1 VNKKLRTILIGRP
14 FKITIG
20 LIVGLTVVYF
30 LLGYFA
36 VNPIAKRV
44 LPWVAE
50 NKLASRMA
58 VDQVKFDPLRFILTV
73 DNLRLSRPDGGTLA
87 GFEKLHVDLE
97 ADGLFRRAW
106 HLKDIRLSAPHGH
119 LDISPD
125 GKLNWADLIA
135 KLNED
140 KEPDDDR
147 IPRVLI
153 DHLLIERGN
162 IEYTE
167 RNRPTPFETE
177 FTPLAL
183 ELDGFSTLPQDRG
196 DYLIA
201 AKMPDQGAVL
211 RWKGTFGANPL
222 TSAGSV
228 DIQGIELAK
237 LMQVARRQTLPISVS
252 AGKLGAR
259 LNYTFAMVDM
269 PNLPEPQPQ
278 AILNNVALEVA
289 NLSGDLN
296 PQTRLTLA
304 TANAS
309 LPSLDLALHKGGRL
323 HMQGLDAAV
332 TQLALTQESG
342 HLLKLDRGEVKNIEY
357 DLGSN
362 QLNIAQILFNQGEI
376 NATREKDGSLN
387 WQRVA
392 PVVENTPTAA
402 ADPLPAAQANAP
414 TEKTAAAAEK
424 DAHPFRFAIASVQ
437 LQRWKA
443 SFEDRTFV
451 HPLRAA
457 IEDINLSLDVKDTDE
472 GIAVAALVS
481 DMATL
486 TLHSALFRQ
495 PVASLAKISL
505 TDGAVSLKDSTVTLP
520 SIRLSGLQTNVT
532 IDAKKAVNWLAVLE
546 TVPVVAAKT
555 PAEPAQPSPWKVGL
569 TSLAL
574 DNASVRVEDQSSG
587 APVALDVQNAMIEVR
602 DASLDFARPVPIKAS
617 FKLKQGGQF
626 QADGK
631 MALAPLK
638 GDMQIKL
645 NGLPLKPFSPY
656 LSRYAMLKLAD
667 GQAGVRG
674 KLSLN
679 AGKTLSGKFAGGFN
693 IDNLAINEEVDDR
706 LFLSWKSVSS
716 DSLRLSLAPDKLH
729 MDELRVV
736 HPVGTII
743 IFEDKTMNV
752 QRILRSQPSAGTP
765 PSPAPAKDPNAPE
778 KFPVTIDRVS
788 VDNGDLEFADLSL
801 VPQFGTHMHTLGGV
815 INGLSTDAASTA
827 QVELD
832 GKVDDYGSARI
843 RGSIQPFRAT
853 DFTDLKLAFRNLEM
867 NRLTPYSGKF
877 AGRKIDSGKM
887 SVDLEYKIKNRQ
899 LSGEN
904 KFVINTLKL
913 GERVE
918 SPDAVSLPLDLA
930 IALLEDSNGV
940 IDLDLP
946 ISGSLD
952 DPQFSYGKIIWK
964 AIVNVIGKVATAPFR
979 ALGKLLGIS
988 SDKLEAV
995 DFDPG
1000 FAALAPPEQEKLKAI
1015 ADAMSKRPALAL
1027 RIAPAFDPVA
1037 DKAALQETATRRD
1050 VLLEMGLTLKEGEP
1064 PGPLDLNNVKV
1075 QTAIE
1080 NLLKDRKGEKRNLK
1094 ALDTM
1099 KDYFRKSKPED
1110 IPKYETMLQELKTT
1124 AKITDADLV
1133 ALAQA
1138 RAAAMQ
1144 AYLVDK
1150 GGLAAGRVSVME
1162 PGKTTGNGKTVPAK
1176 MELGVGKS

>member
-1 VNKKLRTILIGRP
+1 MNKKLRTILVGRP

-20 LIVGLTVVYF
+20 LIVGLTVAYF

-36 VNPIAKRV
+36 VNPLAKRV

-73 DNLRLSRPDGGTLA
+73 DNLRMSRPDGGTLA
-87 GFEKLHVDLE
+87 GFEHLHVDLE

-119 LDISPD
+119 LDIGPD

-162 IEYTE
+162 LEYTE
-167 RNRPTPFETE
+167 RNRPTPFKAELS
-177 FTPLAL
+177 PLAL

-196 DYLIA
+196 DYLIS
-201 AKMPDQGAVL
+201 AKMPDQGAML

-222 TSAGSV
+222 ASTGAV
-228 DIQGIELAK
+228 DIQGVRLAK
-237 LMQVARRQTLPISVS
+237 LMEVVRRETLPITFTEGEMGTRFNYAFAMVDGDAEPHPQAKLSDIAVEIAQL
-252 AGKLGAR
+252 AGKLGSE
-259 LNYTFAMVDM
+259 NKV
-269 PNLPEPQPQ
+269 
-278 AILNNVALEVA
+278 
-289 NLSGDLN
+289 
-296 PQTRLTLA
+296 TLA
-304 TANAS
+304 EANAT
-309 LPSLDLALHKGGRL
+309 LPSLDLALNKGG
-323 HMQGLDAAV
+323 HIHVQGLNAAAKQLTI
-332 TQLALTQESG
+332 TQNSG
-342 HLLKLDRGEVKNIEY
+342 HLLKLDQAAANGIDY
-357 DLGSN
+357 DLALN
-362 QLNIAQILFNQGEI
+362 QLNIAEILLKQGEI
-376 NATREKDGSLN
+376 NATRARDGSMD
-387 WQRVA
+387 WQRLVPARQEDAVA
-392 PVVENTPTAA
+392 AVEP
-402 ADPLPAAQANAP
+402 PQAEA
-414 TEKTAAAAEK
+414 K
-424 DAHPFRFAIASVQ
+424 PFRFAIASMQ
-437 LQRWKA
+437 LQAWKA
-443 SFEDRTFV
+443 AYEDQTFV
-451 HPLRAA
+451 YPLRAE
-457 IEDINLSLDVKDTDE
+457 IQDINLGLNVQDADN
-472 GIAVAALVS
+472 GIAIAALNS
-481 DMATL
+481 ELASL
-486 TLHSALFRQ
+486 TLRSALYPQ

-505 TDGAVSLKDSTVTLP
+505 TDGAVSLKDSTVKLP
-520 SIRLSGLQTNVT
+520 GIRLSGMQTQVT
-532 IDAKKAVNWLAVLE
+532 VDAKKNINWLAVLE
-546 TVPVVAAKT
+546 SVPLAAAKAPADKNTT
-555 PAEPAQPSPWKVGL
+555 PGWKV
-569 TSLAL
+569 SLDTLSL
-574 DNASVRVEDQSSG
+574 DNSTVHIEDKSTGASVE
-587 APVALDVQNAMIEVR
+587 LDVQSAMLEVR

-617 FKLKQGGQF
+617 FQLKQGGRF
-626 QADGK
+626 EAAGK
-631 MALAPLK
+631 MALAPIK
-638 GDMQIKL
+638 GDLQIKL
-645 NGLPLKPFSPY
+645 SGLPLKPFSPY
-656 LSRYAMLKLAD
+656 LSRYTLLKLTD
-667 GQAGVRG
+667 GQAGLRG
-674 KLSLN
+674 KLSLKSE
-679 AGKTLSGKFAGGFN
+679 KTLSGRFAGGFN
-693 IDNLAINEEVDDR
+693 IDNLAITEEADDR
-706 LFLSWKSVSS
+706 LFLGWQAVSS
-716 DSLRLSLAPDKLH
+716 DSLRLSFAPDKLH
-729 MDELRVV
+729 MDELRIV
-736 HPVGTII
+736 HPVGKVII
-743 IFEDKTMNV
+743 YEDKTMNV
-752 QRILRSQPSAGTP
+752 QRIMRPQPAAGTP
-765 PSPAPAKDPNAPE
+765 TSPAAAKDPNAPG
-778 KFPVTIDRVS
+778 KFPVTVDRVS

-801 VPQFGTHMHTLGGV
+801 VPQFGAHMHTLGGV

-853 DFTDLKLAFRNLEM
+853 DFTDLKLTFRNLEM

-1000 FAALAPPEQEKLKAI
+1000 SAALAPPEQEKLKAI

-1064 PGPLDLNNVKV
+1064 PGPPDLNNVKV

-1094 ALDTM
+1094 ALDAM
-1099 KDYFRKSKPED
+1099 KDYFRKTKPED
-1110 IPKYETMLQELKTT
+1110 IPKYEAMLQELKAT
-1124 AKITDADLV
+1124 AKVTDADLV

-1150 GGLAAGRVSVME
+1150 GGLAGGRVSVME
-1162 PGKTTGNGKTVPAK
+1162 PGKTTGTGKTVPAK

>member
-20 LIVGLTVVYF
+20 LIVGLTVAYF

-36 VNPIAKRV
+36 VTPIAKRV

-87 GFEKLHVDLE
+87 GFEHLYVDLE

-119 LDISPD
+119 LDIGPD

-135 KLNED
+135 KMNED

-162 IEYTE
+162 LEYTE
-167 RNRPTPFETE
+167 RNRRTPFKAELA
-177 FTPLAL
+177 PLAL

-196 DYLIA
+196 DYLISA
-201 AKMPDQGAVL
+201 RMPGQGATL

-222 TSAGSV
+222 ASTGAV
-228 DIQGIELAK
+228 DIKGVRLAK
-237 LMQVARRQTLPISVS
+237 LMEVVRRETLPITFTEGEMGTRFNYRFAMVDGKAEPHPQAKLSDIAVEIAHL
-252 AGKLGAR
+252 AGKLGSE
-259 LNYTFAMVDM
+259 NKV
-269 PNLPEPQPQ
+269 
-278 AILNNVALEVA
+278 
-289 NLSGDLN
+289 
-296 PQTRLTLA
+296 TLA
-304 TANAS
+304 EANAT
-309 LPSLDLALHKGGRL
+309 LAGLDLALNKGE
-323 HMQGLDAAV
+323 HIHVQGLNAAAR
-332 TQLALTQESG
+332 QLTLTQNSG
-342 HLLKLDRGEVKNIEY
+342 HLLKLDQAAANGIDY
-357 DLGSN
+357 DLALN
-362 QLNIAQILFNQGEI
+362 QLNIAEILLKQGEI
-376 NATREKDGSLN
+376 NATRAKDGSID
-387 WQRVA
+387 WQHLMPTGPEEAVA
-392 PVVENTPTAA
+392 AHETPKTE
-402 ADPLPAAQANAP
+402 AQ
-414 TEKTAAAAEK
+414 
-424 DAHPFRFAIASVQ
+424 PFRFVIARVQ
-437 LQRWKA
+437 LQGWKA
-443 SFEDRTFV
+443 AYEDQTFV
-451 HPLRAA
+451 HPLRAE
-457 IEDINLSLDVKDTDE
+457 IQDINLGLNVQDAE
-472 GIAVAALVS
+472 NGIAVAALS
-481 DMATL
+481 SELTLL
-486 TLHSALFRQ
+486 TLHSALYPQ

-505 TDGAVSLKDSTVTLP
+505 KDGAVSLKDSTVKLP
-520 SIRLSGLQTNVT
+520 GIRLSGMQTQVLV
-532 IDAKKAVNWLAVLE
+532 DAKKNINWLAVLE
-546 TVPVVAAKT
+546 SVPLPAATASTDKNT
-555 PAEPAQPSPWKVGL
+555 PPGWKVNL
-569 TSLAL
+569 DTLSL
-574 DNASVRVEDQSSG
+574 DNSTVHIEDKSTGAS
-587 APVALDVQNAMIEVR
+587 VALDVQSAMLEVR

-617 FKLKQGGQF
+617 FQLKQGGRF
-626 QADGK
+626 EAAGK
-631 MALAPLK
+631 MALAPIK
-638 GDMQIKL
+638 GDLQVKL
-645 NGLPLKPFSPY
+645 SGLPLKPFSPY
-656 LSRYAMLKLAD
+656 LSRYTLLKLTD
-667 GQAGVRG
+667 GQAGLRG
-674 KLSLN
+674 KLSLKSE
-679 AGKTLSGKFAGGFN
+679 KTLSGRFAGGFN
-693 IDNLAINEEVDDR
+693 IDNLAINEEADDR
-706 LFLSWKSVSS
+706 LFLGWQAVSS

-729 MDELRVV
+729 MDELRIV
-736 HPVGTII
+736 HPVGKVII
-743 IFEDKTMNV
+743 YEDKTMNV
-752 QRILRSQPSAGTP
+752 QRIMRPQPAAGMPT
-765 PSPAPAKDPNAPE
+765 SPAAAKDPNAPE

-853 DFTDLKLAFRNLEM
+853 DFTDLKLTFRNLEM

-964 AIVNVIGKVATAPFR
+964 AIVNVIGKIATAPFR

-995 DFDPG
+995 NFDPG
-1000 FAALAPPEQEKLKAI
+1000 SAALAPPEQEKLKAI

-1064 PGPLDLNNVKV
+1064 PGPPDLNNVKV

-1094 ALDTM
+1094 ALDAM

-1110 IPKYETMLQELKTT
+1110 IPKYEAMLQELKAT
-1124 AKITDADLV
+1124 AKVTEADLV

-1150 GGLAAGRVSVME
+1150 GGLAGGRVSVTE